1 MHRYRKSLVNNC
13 QTLKD
18 LNYNLAMALIQS
30 SLDPYFQ
37 NVLVKDHNR
46 HRGEMVLNERS
57 EIGAVGGVTINW
69 NLNTLHECIT
79 TEKFPKKNRYQ
90 GFKNRRNVVEL
101 SLMEND
107 EFEHFFS
114 KTNTQKFIARGE
126 RRYFDVMCARHH
138 CAKQ

>member
-101 SLMEND
+101 SLMNMMNLNISSQRQTRKNSLQE
-107 EFEHFFS
+107 
-114 KTNTQKFIARGE
+114 E
-126 RRYFDVMCARHH
+126 RDDILM
-138 CAKQ
+138 